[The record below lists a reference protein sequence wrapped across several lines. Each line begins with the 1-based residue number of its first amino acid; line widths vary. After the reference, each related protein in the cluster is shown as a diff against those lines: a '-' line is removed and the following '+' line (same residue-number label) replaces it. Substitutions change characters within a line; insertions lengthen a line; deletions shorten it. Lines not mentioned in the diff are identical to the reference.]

1 MHINKREDA
10 VSDDATEEVFNDASQ
25 IARASR
31 TVPFDYRKTLI
42 SSSSSSSTLSDDGKL
57 IKLKNSN

>member
-1 MHINKREDA
+1 MYINKREDA

-42 SSSSSSSTLSDDGKL
+42 SSSSSSS
-57 IKLKNSN
+57 IKYI